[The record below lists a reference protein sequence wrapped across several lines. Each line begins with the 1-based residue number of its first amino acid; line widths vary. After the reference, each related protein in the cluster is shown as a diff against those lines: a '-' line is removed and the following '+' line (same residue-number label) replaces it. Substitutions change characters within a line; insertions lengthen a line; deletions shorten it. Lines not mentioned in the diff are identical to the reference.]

1 MKKILFVILALSML
15 FSAVSV
21 FAEKSMKTWSRY
33 VDTKWLEI
41 TFGAASYLV
50 SFDMGIIPDSVK
62 RDDLIWKAL

>member
-1 MKKILFVILALSML
+1 M
-15 FSAVSV
+15 
-21 FAEKSMKTWSRY
+21 
-33 VDTKWLEI
+33 DTKWLEI